1 MAVYRYGKKTS
12 DINVQSDFNIK
23 DTKSDAFIKNR
34 PDSTLSIAL
43 DGVEQ
48 KKHYNPNTGSE
59 TINIDLS
66 DTIIAQDNKLNN
78 AIASLEV
85 SRIGG
90 SGKYISDVSEKD
102 GKISATAVSTAS
114 TFSSTS
120 TTAINGVGVNEALK
134 TLDVAEVGE
143 VGRYIEK
150 IKETDGKISA
160 TLAVMDTTPT
170 KDSKK
175 AVTSS
180 GVKAYIDDKISNLD
194 VASVGGDGKYI
205 SAISET
211 NGKITA
217 TVTSTNSTFSSTS
230 TTAINGVGVNEALKT
245 LNVAEVG
252 SNGKYIQKIK
262 EDNGKISATLK
273 SFDTIISDESTD
285 DNVPTSKAVNTKIFS
300 EINKL
305 NVNEVGEEGK
315 YIEKILENSGKIST
329 VVKAMDTAPT
339 ANSKKPVTSGGVKS
353 YVDIQVNTEKTN
365 RETAIAALDSTST
378 LTAGNYYTGMTET
391 NGIVT
396 LSQSAMDTAPTAN
409 SKKPVTS
416 GGVKSYVDSLNK
428 SLVGEDGSYIK
439 TISESKGIITATK
452 QTFDTSITSTSTDTN
467 APTSKAVYNAIQSL
481 GNVFHVRDSVETFS
495 KLPSTGNTAGD
506 VRNVNDTD
514 DNYVWTGTKWDPLGG
529 SSLINTLNYSSP
541 TASGTNTSFITSVSQ
556 SKGLIT
562 ASKSNLPTAS
572 TSVVGIVKLNDAVNS
587 TSTTTAATANAVKK
601 VQDSVNTEVTNRT
614 TAVSNV
620 QSALTTEIADRKSAI
635 TTEVTNRNT
644 AISTAINALNKT
656 SVGADGSYIK
666 TISESKGI
674 ITATKQTFDTTI
686 SSDSTDNNTPTS
698 KAVKD
703 YVDSEIS
710 NLNTDLTTAING
722 KQASGNYKTTQT
734 AVSSPAASGNATA
747 FIDTISQNA
756 NGVITVTKKNVP
768 SATQS
773 VAGLMSA
780 ADKTKLDGLATH
792 TTLSKTST
800 LSGMTKDEVY
810 YINTTGITTTVS
822 AITNMGIKLTF
833 VTNVATTI
841 KYYNTSGTL
850 TTKSMDA
857 GTVFFL
863 FSCGSGYTPNLY
875 GTVLDINP
883 SSTSVGQIYI
893 KTK

>member
-66 DTIIAQDNKLNN
+66 DTIITQDNKLNN

-134 TLDVAEVGE
+134 TL
-143 VGRYIEK
+143 
-150 IKETDGKISA
+150 
-160 TLAVMDTTPT
+160 
-170 KDSKK
+170 
-175 AVTSS
+175 
-180 GVKAYIDDKISNLD
+180 
-194 VASVGGDGKYI
+194 
-205 SAISET
+205 
-211 NGKITA
+211 
-217 TVTSTNSTFSSTS
+217 
-230 TTAINGVGVNEALKT
+230 
-245 LNVAEVG
+245 NVAEVG

-273 SFDTIISDESTD
+273 S
-285 DNVPTSKAVNTKIFS
+285 
-300 EINKL
+300 
-305 NVNEVGEEGK
+305 
-315 YIEKILENSGKIST
+315 
-329 VVKAMDTAPT
+329 
-339 ANSKKPVTSGGVKS
+339 
-353 YVDIQVNTEKTN
+353 
-365 RETAIAALDSTST
+365 
-378 LTAGNYYTGMTET
+378 
-391 NGIVT
+391 
-396 LSQSAMDTAPTAN
+396 
-409 SKKPVTS
+409 
-416 GGVKSYVDSLNK
+416 
-428 SLVGEDGSYIK
+428 
-439 TISESKGIITATK
+439 
-452 QTFDTSITSTSTDTN
+452 
-467 APTSKAVYNAIQSL
+467 
-481 GNVFHVRDSVETFS
+481 
-495 KLPSTGNTAGD
+495 
-506 VRNVNDTD
+506 
-514 DNYVWTGTKWDPLGG
+514 
-529 SSLINTLNYSSP
+529 
-541 TASGTNTSFITSVSQ
+541 
-556 SKGLIT
+556 
-562 ASKSNLPTAS
+562 
-572 TSVVGIVKLNDAVNS
+572 
-587 TSTTTAATANAVKK
+587 
-601 VQDSVNTEVTNRT
+601 
-614 TAVSNV
+614 
-620 QSALTTEIADRKSAI
+620 
-635 TTEVTNRNT
+635 
-644 AISTAINALNKT
+644 
-656 SVGADGSYIK
+656 
-666 TISESKGI
+666 
-674 ITATKQTFDTTI
+674 FDTTI